1 MAELKTKENEVAV
14 QDFLSKTDDK
24 VHQDCNT
31 IIDIMERVSGKEAKM
46 WGTAIVG
53 FGSYHYKYDSG
64 PEGDMCLIGF
74 SPRKANITLYVL
86 CGFPGQDALLEKLGK
101 HKASG
106 GCLHIKKMEDVDN
119 QVLEEII
126 SQSFAYKK
134 VIHNAADN

>member
-1 MAELKTKENEVAV
+1 MAELKTKVNEVAV
-14 QDFLSKTDDK
+14 QDFLSEADDK

-31 IIDIMERVSGKEAKM
+31 VIGMMERVSGKEAKM

-64 PEGDMCLIGF
+64 HEGDMCLIGF

-86 CGFPGQDALLEKLGK
+86 CGFPGQDDLLKKLGK

-106 GCLHIKKMEDVDN
+106 GCLHIKKMEDVDP
-119 QVLEEII
+119 QILEEII

-134 VIHNAADN
+134 GLHNVAGS